1 MKEICFIAPYVQ
13 LYHMVQDLIAS
24 EERYSNVTVVLGD
37 LEEGVEQAYR
47 ALESGTDILISRGGT
62 YTMIH
67 EQVKD
72 ANIYELKI
80 SAMDIMNSLK
90 HVLNRSEEIAIIGYY
105 NIIYGYDILSEL
117 KGIQLR
123 SISINDL
130 EPVEEKIRTCAAEGI
145 KSFIGD
151 TIVNRECR
159 KLGYECYMIESSI
172 DSVKMIIEQ
181 AQESLSYSKELLE
194 QNRRYRALMDNVH
207 EGVIATDET
216 GAVRA
221 CNKVAEEILGISKE
235 RAIGKTLDE
244 LEYGESILAA
254 VKDKKLIVDEIREIG
269 QFKVTFSNIPIFIR
283 GNYTGSIVAFQDIK
297 KLQTYETKIR
307 SQLFQKGFQARY
319 TFDSIIHQSSI
330 MSRCIE
336 IAQKYSQY
344 DSSVLIEGES
354 GVGKEL
360 FAQSIHNAGAR
371 KNKPFVAVNCAALP
385 KSLIESE
392 LFGYT
397 EGAFT
402 GARKGG
408 KEGMF
413 ELAHRG
419 TIFLDEIGELP
430 LDVQGQLL
438 RVLQEREVIRIGD
451 SKVTPLNIRI
461 ICATNKNLNQMVR
474 DGAFRQDLLYRINTL
489 RLTIPRLNERRE
501 DVRLL
506 AETFLNHFAEK
517 YSKDVCRFSPAALRY
532 LSQYDFI
539 GNVRELRGIIERA
552 VILTETRTITE
563 NELNLDLNRP
573 ENRLETTSSAS
584 ELCQQ
589 EPLSLSLKELEAQY
603 IQRIWTQE
611 HQSITNTCRIL
622 KINRSTLWRKLKEN
636 SKAL

>member
-1 MKEICFIAPYVQ
+1 MKEICFIAPYAQ
-13 LYHMVQDLIAS
+13 LYNMVQNLILTD
-24 EERYSNVTVVLGD
+24 ERYSNVSVVLGD
-37 LEEGVEQAYR
+37 LESGVEQAYR

-80 SAMDIMNSLK
+80 SALDIMNSLK
-90 HVLNRSEEIAIIGYY
+90 HVLNRNEEIAIIGYY
-105 NIIYGYDILSEL
+105 NIIYGYDILSDL

-151 TIVNRECR
+151 TIVNRECK

-172 DSVKMIIEQ
+172 DSVKMTIEQ
-181 AQESLSYSKELLE
+181 AQESLAYSKEILE

-207 EGVIATDET
+207 EGVIATDEA
-216 GAVRA
+216 GVVRA

-235 RAIGKTLDE
+235 RAIGKNLAE
-244 LEYGESILAA
+244 LEGGTSILNA
-254 VKDKKLIVDEIREIG
+254 VKEESLIVDEIREIG
-269 QFKVTFSNIPIFIR
+269 RFKVTFSNIPIIIR
-283 GNYTGSIVAFQDIK
+283 GVYTGSIVAFQDIK

-307 SQLFQKGFQARY
+307 SQLFQKGFHAKY
-319 TFDSIIHQSSI
+319 NFNSIIHQSNI

-344 DSSVLIEGES
+344 DSSILIEGES

-360 FAQSIHNAGAR
+360 FAQSIHTASAR
-371 KNKPFVAVNCAALP
+371 KNRPFVAVNCAALS

-392 LFGYT
+392 LFGYA

-451 SKVTPLNIRI
+451 SKVTPLDIRI
-461 ICATNKNLNQMVR
+461 ICATNKNLNQMVQ
-474 DGAFRQDLLYRINTL
+474 DGTFRQDLLYRINTL
-489 RLTIPRLNERRE
+489 RLMIPKLNERRE
-501 DVRLL
+501 DVKVL
-506 AETFLNHFAEK
+506 AEMFLKHFADK
-517 YSKDVCRFSPAALRY
+517 YNKDVCRFSPTALRY
-532 LSQYDFI
+532 LSQYDFR
-539 GNVRELRGIIERA
+539 GNVRELRGMVERA
-552 VILTETRTITE
+552 VILVETRTITE
-563 NELNLDLNRP
+563 EELNLDLNR
-573 ENRLETTSSAS
+573 LESSP
-584 ELCQQ
+584 QQ
-589 EPLSLSLKELEAQY
+589 DSRNPQEFCTMSLKELESQY
-603 IQRIWTQE
+603 IQKIWTQE
-611 HQSITNTCRIL
+611 KKSVTKTCDIL
-622 KINRSTLWRKLKEN
+622 KINRSTLWRKLKEIDN
-636 SKAL
+636 TLQ

>member
-1 MKEICFIAPYVQ
+1 MKEICFIAPYIQ
-13 LYHMVQDLIAS
+13 LYNMVQELISADV
-24 EERYSNVTVVLGD
+24 RYSNVSVVLGD
-37 LEEGVEQAYR
+37 LEGGVEQAYR

-80 SAMDIMNSLK
+80 SALDIMNSLK
-90 HVLNRSEEIAIIGYY
+90 HVLNRNEEIAIIGYY

-130 EPVEEKIRTCAAEGI
+130 EPVEDKIRACAAEGI

-151 TIVNRECR
+151 TIVNRECK

-181 AQESLSYSKELLE
+181 AQESLTYSKEILE

-216 GAVRA
+216 GAVRV
-221 CNKVAEEILGISKE
+221 CNKAAEEILGISKE
-235 RAIGKTLDE
+235 RVIGKKLDE

-254 VKDKKLIVDEIREIG
+254 VKEETLIIDEIREIG
-269 QFKVTFSNIPIFIR
+269 HFKVTFSSIPIVIR
-283 GNYTGSIVAFQDIK
+283 GSYTGSIVAFQDIK

-307 SQLFQKGFQARY
+307 SQLFQKGFRAKY
-319 TFDSIIHQSSI
+319 TFHSIIHQSNI

-344 DSSVLIEGES
+344 DSSILIEGES

-360 FAQSIHNAGAR
+360 FAQSIHNASAR
-371 KNKPFVAVNCAALP
+371 KNKPFVAVNCAALS

-392 LFGYT
+392 LFGYA

-419 TIFLDEIGELP
+419 TIFLDEISELP

-451 SKVTPLNIRI
+451 SKVTPLDIRI
-461 ICATNKNLNQMVR
+461 ICATNKNLNQMVKE
-474 DGAFRQDLLYRINTL
+474 GAFRQDLLYRINTL
-489 RLTIPRLNERRE
+489 RLTIPKLNERRE
-501 DVRLL
+501 DVKILS
-506 AETFLNHFAEK
+506 EMFMKHFAEK
-517 YSKDVCRFSPAALRY
+517 YGKDVFRISPAALRY
-532 LSQYDFI
+532 LAQYDFR
-539 GNVRELRGIIERA
+539 GNVRELRGMIERA

-563 NELNLDLNRP
+563 DELNLDLS
-573 ENRLETTSSAS
+573 RLEAAPQTPSFDP
-584 ELCQQ
+584 Q
-589 EPLSLSLKELEAQY
+589 ESYTLSLKEVETQY
-603 IQRIWTQE
+603 IQKIWKQE
-611 HQSITNTCRIL
+611 ENSVAKTCDIL
-622 KINRSTLWRKLKEN
+622 KINRTTLWRKLKE
-636 SKAL
+636 LDTTL